1 MTSKTK
7 NIIYISL
14 GVIGLVALTSFFV
27 MRNRKKTYKVLL
39 LGGLDNRGG
48 DLKIKEQE
56 KLLKKGL
63 GEKYEIES
71 FRYNDSKGIL
81 NKIEDSKK
89 EMFVVLFSAG
99 ASSSDKI
106 AQKLKDKKFNLN
118 KLYIVEAWGKEGRT
132 KNNILKAVDLG
143 VPQKNLIVGKSSST
157 GKGIVSN
164 PTPTPSCSPS
174 HWCSLTEV
182 GKIINKKK

>member
-1 MTSKTK
+1 MNQRTQ
-7 NIIYISL
+7 NILYISL
-14 GVIGLVALTSFFV
+14 GVVIVVALSSLLL
-27 MRNRKKTYKVLL
+27 MRKRKKTYKVLL

-63 GEKYEIES
+63 GEKYTIES

-99 ASSSDKI
+99 SRYADEI
-106 AQKLKDKKFNLN
+106 AHKLKDKKFNIN
-118 KLYIVEAWGKEGRT
+118 NLYIVEPYGKGATT

-143 VPQKNLIVGKSSST
+143 VPQNNLIVGTSSST

-164 PTPTPSCSPS
+164 PTPTPTCSPS
-174 HWCSLTEV
+174 HLCSLTEV
-182 GKIINKKK
+182 GKIINKKR